1 MLIKKYVICKYTYTQ
16 YIHIH
21 INIYNIYIYI
31 YIYVYIYTHTY
42 TYTCP
47 PSYHHNDFV
56 ATPALGRMMWA
67 LKNQILSNVHL
78 RTPAL

>member
-16 YIHIH
+16 IFIVL
-21 INIYNIYIYI
+21 YIYI
-31 YIYVYIYTHTY
+31 STYIHTHTY
-42 TYTCP
+42 TRP

-67 LKNQILSNVHL
+67 LKNQILSNVHS